1 MPREELFKIYL
12 KIHWKSV
19 MCSVWNL
26 FGNQF
31 ENRFENTLE
40 NLHAN
45 MFGNP
50 FRNTFQNSFRYSFR
64 FFSEVI
70 RKLFGWDN
78 VITWRRRSRRCSSIR
93 NILCTYI
100 FSGVGSFHLADLSI
114 NPRRHLSA
122 SCTPGRRWEYQAGMQ
137 KSMLLLYKQL
147 RNY

>member
-93 NILCTYI
+93 NILCTLLWRWFI
-100 FSGVGSFHLADLSI
+100 SPSRPLHQSPATLVCFLHSRQEV
-114 NPRRHLSA
+114 RV
-122 SCTPGRRWEYQAGMQ
+122 PGWNAEEYVTIV
-137 KSMLLLYKQL
+137 
-147 RNY
+147 